1 MNEKDIDFNRLTQEL
16 DTDELIEFSLPV
28 ERAGLVFAVLQMGLS
43 HPDLESTS
51 SVYKRGRAFTFQLQD
66 MICSHSP
73 YFRELADR
81 GWAQMSLATLEDEK
95 KKEPLSNFSDLS
107 PKRQYQLALLFKAF
121 ETLAVHTSELESLP
135 GREIRED
142 AMLSAAAILNN
153 NLEESVGEVI
163 KELDENRFID

>member
-28 ERAGLVFAVLQMGLS
+28 EQAGLVFAVLQMGLS

-51 SVYKRGRAFTFQLQD
+51 SVYKRGRAFSFQLQD

-73 YFRELADR
+73 YFRELVDR

-95 KKEPLSNFSDLS
+95 KKEPLSNFSDLTS
-107 PKRQYQLALLFKAF
+107 GKRYQTALLCTALGMATSWLNEVTDQSLEEINKVVFQLA
-121 ETLAVHTSELESLP
+121 ECNLAENDYEAVP
-135 GREIRED
+135 EIINKID
-142 AMLSAAAILNN
+142 N
-153 NLEESVGEVI
+153 GKVI
-163 KELDENRFID
+163 D